1 MSSSSSNVT
10 PASIVAGFPIK
21 TLSLLATAG
30 VSIPTFS
37 TLTILQR
44 ELNDNA
50 ASVHSNLGDG
60 NSGHLVLT
68 YPPVDFAALPGHIAF
83 ITPNNPGQNPVVP
96 AGSTVEQI
104 RVIIRAHSN
113 DLLDF
118 NTYRSVD
125 NALKQLLLAA
135 CPLVFLAKLQHP
147 NLGFARI
154 STLAMLTHLW
164 DTYGRITPAD
174 IMANNQALMT
184 VFWHPPV
191 PIEELFTEISK
202 LADYAVAGGAP
213 ISDIMIVQAAYNNIE
228 ATGLFTDDCK
238 VWRNRDPVLKTYALL
253 IEFFTRADLDRTRV
267 TASSAGYHVANSAVV
282 ATAAELLNLQ
292 AKVAT
297 LEKQLSNRP
306 TNAQR
311 RAANAFAAAKLL
323 AAGATGGGGGGKLS
337 YCWTHG
343 SSTNSRHTSATCKSK
358 AEFHQDG
365 ATMEN
370 KMGGSEYVYS
380 AADARPRL
388 QNGE

>member
-1 MSSSSSNVT
+1 
-10 PASIVAGFPIK
+10 
-21 TLSLLATAG
+21 
-30 VSIPTFS
+30 
-37 TLTILQR
+37 
-44 ELNDNA
+44 
-50 ASVHSNLGDG
+50 
-60 NSGHLVLT
+60 
-68 YPPVDFAALPGHIAF
+68 
-83 ITPNNPGQNPVVP
+83 
-96 AGSTVEQI
+96 
-104 RVIIRAHSN
+104 
-113 DLLDF
+113 
-118 NTYRSVD
+118 
-125 NALKQLLLAA
+125 
-135 CPLVFLAKLQHP
+135 
-147 NLGFARI
+147 
-154 STLAMLTHLW
+154 
-164 DTYGRITPAD
+164 
-174 IMANNQALMT
+174 
-184 VFWHPPV
+184 
-191 PIEELFTEISK
+191 
-202 LADYAVAGGAP
+202 
-213 ISDIMIVQAAYNNIE
+213 MIVQAAYNNIE